1 MINRGIGDIEEIIN
15 RYTGDV
21 MMRDE
26 KILEILNNYNRF
38 WATGQIDAGIPRDLL
53 GRCARQLETKE
64 ALLLKGVRRSGKS
77 TLMAQLIRVLLE
89 QGKEPTRILRV
100 NLEEPLFAA
109 EYSTELLERIYRI
122 YREHVAPSGRCYLFL
137 DEIQNVEGWE
147 KWVRAR
153 GETEPVKMVITG
165 SSSRLLSRETGTKLT
180 GRHLSFEVFP
190 LSFAE
195 FLRFK
200 DVTVASRADYYRLRD
215 RVRNLFLEYVR
226 FGGFPEVVLRQDDED
241 KSLLLKQYFEDIIQR
256 DIVARQDIRDVLTL
270 QNLALYLLTN
280 IGRLTSVS
288 SLKKNFGV
296 SQDKVEHYTS
306 ALLESCLLHRV
317 AKFDY
322 SVKRI
327 VRARFKPYCI
337 DTGLRNRAA
346 FSFSGDQGWLAEN
359 VVLNHLRG
367 LHEEICY
374 GANGAEVDFIVK
386 EGVRVSKRIQVWYAD
401 AADAALPARETLA
414 FEQSGRDRERVE
426 SLILTNDLE
435 QTMKVAGREVRC
447 MPLAMYLLDLAQGR

>member
-1 MINRGIGDIEEIIN
+1 M
-15 RYTGDV
+15 
-21 MMRDE
+21 
-26 KILEILNNYNRF
+26 
-38 WATGQIDAGIPRDLL
+38 
-53 GRCARQLETKE
+53 
-64 ALLLKGVRRSGKS
+64 
-77 TLMAQLIRVLLE
+77 
-89 QGKEPTRILRV
+89 

-109 EYSTELLERIYRI
+109 VTSTELLERIYRI
-122 YREHVAPSGRCYLFL
+122 YREHVAPPGRCYLFL
-137 DEIQNVEGWE
+137 DEIQNVDGWE

-180 GRHLSFEVFP
+180 GRHVSFEVFP
-190 LSFAE
+190 LSFSE

-200 DVTVASRADYYRLRD
+200 DLSLTSKADYYRLRD
-215 RVRNLFLEYVR
+215 RVRNLFGEYVR
-226 FGGFPEVVLRQDDED
+226 FGGFPEVVLRQGDAD
-241 KSLLLKQYFEDIIQR
+241 KLLLLKQYFEDIIQR

-296 SQDKVEHYTS
+296 SQDKIEHYTS

-317 AKFDY
+317 AKFDF

-367 LHEEICY
+367 LHDEIYY

-386 EGVRVSKRIQVWYAD
+386 EGMHVSKRIQVWYAD
-401 AADAALPARETLA
+401 AADDALPARETLA
-414 FEQSGRDRERVE
+414 FEQPGRDGESVER
-426 SLILTNDLE
+426 LILTNDLDQSLTVE
-435 QTMKVAGREVRC
+435 GRKVRC
-447 MPLAMYLLDLAQGR
+447 MPLVMYLLDLPYASR

>member
-1 MINRGIGDIEEIIN
+1 LINRDIGDILLIIN
-15 RYTGDV
+15 RYAGED
-21 MMRDE
+21 MLRDE
-26 KILEILNNYNRF
+26 KILEILNSYNRF
-38 WATGQIDAGIPRDLL
+38 WATGQVDAGIPRDLI

-77 TLMAQLIRVLLE
+77 TLMAQLIRFLLE
-89 QGKEPTRILRV
+89 QGKEPARILRV

-109 EYSTELLERIYRI
+109 EYSNALLERIYRI
-122 YREHVAPSGRCYLFL
+122 YREHVAPPGRCYLFL
-137 DEIQNVEGWE
+137 DEIQNVDGWE

-180 GRHLSFEVFP
+180 GRHVSFEVFP

-200 DVTVASRADYYRLRD
+200 DVNLTSRADYYRLRD

-241 KSLLLKQYFEDIIQR
+241 KLLLLKQYFEDIIQR
-256 DIVARQDIRDVLTL
+256 DIVARQDIRDGLTL

-296 SQDKVEHYTS
+296 SQDKIEHYTS

-317 AKFDY
+317 AKFDF

-337 DTGLRNRAA
+337 DTGIRNRAA

-359 VVLNHLRG
+359 VALNHLRG
-367 LHEEICY
+367 LHEEIYY

-386 EGVRVSKRIQVWYAD
+386 EGMRISKRIQVWYAD

-414 FEQSGRDRERVE
+414 FEQPGKDGEGVE
-426 SLILTNDLE
+426 SLILTNDLD
-435 QTMKVAGREVRC
+435 QTLKVGGREVRC
-447 MPLAMYLLDLAQGR
+447 MPLVMYLLDLP